1 MLYNLR
7 HALAV
12 MGLLMGFL
20 FCYGFVFKIGKI
32 GQPHPYTT
40 PRLIFLVR
48 QANFGQVVRRG
59 RTWNPEVL
67 TKTN

>member
-1 MLYNLR
+1 
-7 HALAV
+7 
-12 MGLLMGFL
+12 MGFCL
-20 FCYGFVFKIGKI
+20 FKGDFGKI

-40 PRLIFLVR
+40 ARLIFLVR
-48 QANFGQVVRRG
+48 QANLDKWSDGS